1 MVCGG
6 QEQFNME
13 VGPEDKVLFNISITW
28 AGLLLANSDN
38 SYCCKNKPGL
48 AQKL

>member
-6 QEQFNME
+6 QEQFDME
-13 VGPEDKVLFNISITW
+13 VGLEVLEDKVLFNISITW

-38 SYCCKNKPGL
+38 S
-48 AQKL
+48 